1 MSLQKYNALLKTVEL
16 GSISL
21 AAEQMGY
28 TQPAVSRMISDLEK
42 AWGVELLRRSRAG
55 LEVSS
60 VCQRLLPILRAIQAE
75 CDELEYTVGEFHGIH
90 TGLVRVG
97 TFTSVADMWI
107 PDILQPFRSK
117 YPNIAFSLINMES
130 YAEIEDHIRHGKL
143 DCGFVRLPTT
153 NDLQS
158 HFLMRDELV
167 AVLPPEHPLVDE
179 PLFPVEQLDGAPF
192 IMIREKADFEVSQFL
207 ETVPYKPAVCYEA
220 SSDHT
225 ILSMVESGLGI
236 SITHSLIANN
246 PRYNVVCKR
255 FKNSQHRD
263 IAIATDKNARITSA
277 TRLFIE
283 HVRECVGGNECI
295 AVDSSPDCKQKQ
307 GGI

>member
-1 MSLQKYNALLKTVEL
+1 MSLQKYIALLKTVEL

-42 AWGVELLRRSRAG
+42 EWGVELLRRSRAG

-60 VCQRLLPILRAIQAE
+60 VCERLLPILRAIQTDCE
-75 CDELEYTVGEFHGIH
+75 ELEFTVGEFHGIH

-97 TFTSVADMWI
+97 TFTSVADMWM
-107 PDILQPFRSK
+107 PDIIKSFHQK
-117 YPNIAFSLINMES
+117 YPNIEFSLINMES
-130 YAEIEDHIRHGKL
+130 YAEIEDNIRRGKL

-153 NDLQS
+153 NELET

-167 AVLPPEHPLVDE
+167 AVLPSDHPLADAPYF
-179 PLFPVEQLDGAPF
+179 PLEELQDAPF
-192 IMIREKADFEVSQFL
+192 IMIREKFDFEVSHFL
-207 ETVPYKPAVCYEA
+207 ETVPYVPNLRYKA

-225 ILSMVESGLGI
+225 ILSMVESGLGM

-246 PRYNVVCKR
+246 SRYHVVCKR
-255 FKNSQHRD
+255 FENGQHRD

-277 TRLFIE
+277 TKLFID
-283 HVRECVGGNECI
+283 HVRSSIHSKNENLH
-295 AVDSSPDCKQKQ
+295 
-307 GGI
+307 

>member
-1 MSLQKYNALLKTVEL
+1 VSLQKYRALLKTVEL
-16 GSISL
+16 GSISQ

-42 AWGVELLRRSRAG
+42 EWGVELLRRSRAG

-60 VCQRLLPILRAIQAE
+60 VCDRLLPILRAILTE
-75 CDELEYTVGEFHGIH
+75 CEELEFTVGEFHGIH

-107 PDILQPFRSK
+107 PDILKSFHQR
-117 YPNIAFSLINMES
+117 YPGVEFSLINLES
-130 YAEIEDHIRHGKL
+130 YAEIEDNIRRGKL

-153 NDLQS
+153 NDLQT

-167 AVLPPEHPLVDE
+167 AVLPPNHPLADAPYF
-179 PLFPVEQLDGAPF
+179 PLEELEGAPF
-192 IMIREKADFEVSQFL
+192 IMTREKADFEVSHFL
-207 ETVPYKPAVCYEA
+207 ETVPYAPNLRYEA

-246 PRYNVVCKR
+246 PRYNVVSKR
-255 FKNSQHRD
+255 FDKGQHRD
-263 IAIATDKNARITSA
+263 IAIATAKNARITSA
-277 TRLFIE
+277 TKLFID
-283 HVRECVGGNECI
+283 HVC
-295 AVDSSPDCKQKQ
+295 S
-307 GGI
+307 GIDVEKYV